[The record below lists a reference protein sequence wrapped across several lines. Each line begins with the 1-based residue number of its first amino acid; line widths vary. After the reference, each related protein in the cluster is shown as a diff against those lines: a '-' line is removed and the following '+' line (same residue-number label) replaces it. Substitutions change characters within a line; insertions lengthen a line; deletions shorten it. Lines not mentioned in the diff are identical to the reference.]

1 MKQQPFRKQ
10 NSLLSKLHGMVF
22 ILFMGFIILPGN
34 VLQAQVLC
42 LGGECSNIPNEYQLL
57 GNFAEPVLNRIYTN
71 GFLRSMGENAVLQNI
86 NSNQSGGQ
94 NVPSYRLGL
103 GYTVSQGQEK
113 ARDFYYENSEL
124 RTLPKQGAAA
134 SPAVSLTANLGEWI
148 ASEYAKR
155 WNVTT
160 HFFPYEFN
168 EANIPFV
175 KIRNT
180 DVRGKIMNYGV
191 MFRYF
196 PESSGFSFGFGGF
209 QTNQDLYLSSYDRRP
224 TQFRIDGDKRR
235 WLGINDLYYQS
246 RISSFSFDTKYNWT
260 FGFFSITPGVGL
272 VYNHGY
278 TAIQVS
284 RYALISTEA
293 NPDDFAS
300 LPSAIGIRLATRYDH
315 RTSFGYGS
323 LGFGVRFGNVNLTT
337 EIMAGRE
344 MQSANLSLNYLF

>member
-1 MKQQPFRKQ
+1 M
-10 NSLLSKLHGMVF
+10 
-22 ILFMGFIILPGN
+22 LFPIFLPKTFP
-34 VLQAQVLC
+34 LEAQVLC
-42 LGGECSNIPNEYQLL
+42 LGGECSNIPTEYQLI

-94 NVPSYRLGL
+94 NVPTYRMGL

-134 SPAVSLTANLGEWI
+134 SPALSMTVNLSEWF
-148 ASEYAKR
+148 SNESAKR

-180 DVRGKIMNYGV
+180 EVRGKIVNYGV
-191 MFRYF
+191 LFRYF
-196 PESSGFSFGFGGF
+196 PESTGFSFGFGAF

-235 WLGINDLYYQS
+235 WLGINDLFYQS
-246 RISSFSFDTKYNWT
+246 RITSLSADIKYNWT
-260 FGFFSITPGVGL
+260 FGFLSITPGIGIS
-272 VYNHGY
+272 YNHGY

-284 RYALISTEA
+284 RYALISKEA

-300 LPSAIGIRLATRYDH
+300 EPSAIGIRLATRYDQ
-315 RTSFGYGS
+315 RSSFGYGS
-323 LGFGVRFGNVNLTT
+323 LGFGVGIGNVNVTT
-337 EIMAGRE
+337 ELMVGRE
-344 MQSANLSLNYLF
+344 MQSANLSLNYQF